1 MNRKGSKT
9 TGIETYVIDC
19 MCLRLKEREA
29 LAYLSERGYDISN
42 REYYRIKQEIQENTQ
57 TRLNQIGLEFSSQHL
72 ERIDMLKL
80 IQNELIEQY
89 KKEQNPTKKANILMQ
104 LAELQQYLSSY
115 YDSSSYAME
124 RAAILKKRRQIV
136 GQ

>member
-1 MNRKGSKT
+1 
-9 TGIETYVIDC
+9 
-19 MCLRLKEREA
+19 
-29 LAYLSERGYDISN
+29 
-42 REYYRIKQEIQENTQ
+42 
-57 TRLNQIGLEFSSQHL
+57 
-72 ERIDMLKL
+72 MLKL